1 MARIRRKSHH
11 PLPPGSPPPAPPPP
25 PTGTAELKSAT
36 PGYGTGAVVTA
47 VAVVGLA
54 AWGTWPPRDDG
65 IDHTGSLLTVDT
77 DWEIRSTAD
86 VHTGLAARCDFP
98 TRRPTG
104 IPPTSKADAAGPFR
118 VALGFDPNAWFA
130 PMAWHREAVLH
141 RFGNSTVVPRN
152 VASGVQAHFGHSE
165 LPLPQVLKR
174 QMPANGQ
181 TVTLRNFVER
191 LRRTSR
197 GSDVV
202 FDVEGSFD
210 STAQMRD
217 SWPDWP
223 TFMQPAHGHPSP
235 NQGRVRPVLSIGGN
249 GSGLAFHAHGAAW
262 LATLKGCKVW
272 LLFAPNDWPRKDAQ
286 GDPLELRALTPALAA
301 TLLHDPP
308 PGLRVCTV
316 GAGQALYVPQGWHH
330 ATLNLGE
337 TVAVGSQVAVHFDS
351 PNPKPST
358 ALGASFHGEQA
369 FARGEDEVAL
379 ACLTRATEIEPLN
392 FKMAGNLITALLS
405 MQRFDFAVKVA
416 TASATTAMQRAPPH
430 DAVYV
435 LSFYALRFL
444 ETASLKESDGTIAAA
459 NLVDMAKRLLDGAAS
474 LAKLSPGM
482 QRLRELIR

>member
-1 MARIRRKSHH
+1 
-11 PLPPGSPPPAPPPP
+11 
-25 PTGTAELKSAT
+25 
-36 PGYGTGAVVTA
+36 
-47 VAVVGLA
+47 
-54 AWGTWPPRDDG
+54 
-65 IDHTGSLLTVDT
+65 
-77 DWEIRSTAD
+77 
-86 VHTGLAARCDFP
+86 
-98 TRRPTG
+98 
-104 IPPTSKADAAGPFR
+104 
-118 VALGFDPNAWFA
+118 
-130 PMAWHREAVLH
+130 
-141 RFGNSTVVPRN
+141 
-152 VASGVQAHFGHSE
+152 
-165 LPLPQVLKR
+165 
-174 QMPANGQ
+174 
-181 TVTLRNFVER
+181 
-191 LRRTSR
+191 
-197 GSDVV
+197 
-202 FDVEGSFD
+202 
-210 STAQMRD
+210 
-217 SWPDWP
+217 
-223 TFMQPAHGHPSP
+223 
-235 NQGRVRPVLSIGGN
+235 
-249 GSGLAFHAHGAAW
+249 
-262 LATLKGCKVW
+262 
-272 LLFAPNDWPRKDAQ
+272 
-286 GDPLELRALTPALAA
+286 
-301 TLLHDPP
+301 
-308 PGLRVCTV
+308 VCTV

-379 ACLTRATEIEPLN
+379 AYLTRATEIEPLN